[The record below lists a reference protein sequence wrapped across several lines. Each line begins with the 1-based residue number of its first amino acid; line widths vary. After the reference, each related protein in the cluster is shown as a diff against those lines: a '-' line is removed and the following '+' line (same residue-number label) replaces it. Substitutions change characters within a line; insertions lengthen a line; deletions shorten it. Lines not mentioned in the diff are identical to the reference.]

1 MKRLLLLLLLL
12 PGFTARAAV
21 WQWSVPLQGGV
32 SAETG
37 AAPRAYLWIPPEAGQ
52 LRGVVVGQ
60 HNMSEEQL
68 FEHPLFRKRMSA
80 LGFAIV
86 WITPILDMPW
96 DPGSGC
102 QALFDRMLADLAAA
116 SGYDELAAVPVV
128 PVGHS
133 ALATF
138 PWNFAAANPGRT
150 LAVVSLH
157 GDAPR
162 TNLTGYGRANV
173 EWGRT
178 RNIDGIPGL
187 MIEGEYEW
195 WEARVRPA
203 LAFRMFY
210 PGSCI
215 SFLGDA
221 GRGHFDLADATV
233 DYIARFLEKAAEQ
246 RLGTP
251 LRPVD
256 PTAGWLAE
264 RWRPDQTRRARPA
277 PAARY
282 KCDPH
287 DAFWYFDREM
297 AELAERRYAETR
309 GKKPLC
315 IGFAQ
320 SGEPLPYDER
330 LHARIRGRFRP
341 EADGV
346 TFRLQAFFSDSTHR
360 NPTANRPAG
369 EPRIG
374 RICGPVEQIDDT
386 TFRIRFGRGTL
397 DNARRGGELW
407 LLAEHPGDHR
417 HKSAVQQLL
426 IEIPHRNTEG
436 REQHIDFPPL
446 PDLRRGEAAPLI
458 AARSDAGL
466 PVSYFVEEG
475 PAEVCDGVLRLS
487 PIPPRARLPLR
498 ITVVAW
504 QYGIAGSVRSAEP
517 VRRSFCITE

>member
-12 PGFTARAAV
+12 AGFRIQAAE
-21 WQWSVPLQGGV
+21 WQWSLPLQGVV

-37 AAPRAYLWIPPEAGQ
+37 AAPRVYLWIPPASER

-68 FEHPLFRKRMSA
+68 FEHPLFRRRMAA
-80 LGFAIV
+80 LDFAIV
-86 WITPILDMPW
+86 WITPILDMSWNPE
-96 DPGSGC
+96 SGC
-102 QALFDRMLADLAAA
+102 QQVFDRMLADLAAA
-116 SGYDELAAVPVV
+116 SGYDELAEVPVV

-133 ALATF
+133 AQATF
-138 PWNFAAANPGRT
+138 PWNFAAWNPDRT

-162 TNLTGYGRANV
+162 TNLTGYGRANI

-233 DYIARFLEKAAEQ
+233 DYIARFLEKAVEQ
-246 RLGTP
+246 RAGTP
-251 LRPVD
+251 LRRIAPA
-256 PTAGWLAE
+256 TGWLAE
-264 RWRPDQTRRARPA
+264 RWYPEQTRRAKPA
-277 PAARY
+277 PVAKY
-282 KCDPH
+282 KGDPH

-297 AELAERRYAETR
+297 AEMAEQRYAETR
-309 GKKPLC
+309 NKRPSC
-315 IGFAQ
+315 IGFSQQGA
-320 SGEPLPYDER
+320 PLPYDEK
-330 LHARIRGRFRP
+330 LHARIRGRFHP
-341 EADGV
+341 EADGI
-346 TFRLQAFFSDSTHR
+346 TFRLNAFFSDSLHR
-360 NPTANRPAG
+360 PLSEKHPAG
-369 EPRIG
+369 APRIG
-374 RICGPVEQIDDT
+374 RICGPVEQLDDT
-386 TFRIRFGRGTL
+386 TFRVCFGRGTI
-397 DNARRGGELW
+397 DNARRGSELW
-407 LLAEHPGDHR
+407 LLAEHPGDR
-417 HKSAVQQLL
+417 RCKSAVQQLL
-426 IEIPHRNTEG
+426 ITIPHRNTEG

-446 PDLRRGEAAPLI
+446 PDVRLSDKAPML

-466 PVSYFVEEG
+466 PVSCFVEEG
-475 PAEVCDGVLRLS
+475 PAEIRDGILHFT
-487 PIPPRARLPLR
+487 PIPSRARLPLR
-498 ITVVAW
+498 VTVVAW
-504 QYGIAGSVRSAEP
+504 QYGIADSVRSAES
-517 VRRSFCITE
+517 VRRSFHIIR

>member
-1 MKRLLLLLLLL
+1 MKRLLPLLLLL
-12 PGFTARAAV
+12 PCIGARAAV
-21 WQWSVPLQGGV
+21 WQWSVPLQGCL
-32 SAETG
+32 SSETG
-37 AAPRAYLWIPPEAGQ
+37 APPRAYLWIPPEAETI
-52 LRGVVVGQ
+52 RGAVVGQ

-68 FEHPLFRKRMSA
+68 FEHPLFRERMAA

-102 QALFDRMLADLAAA
+102 QATFDRLLAELAAV
-116 SGYDELAAVPVV
+116 SGYDELAAVPLV

-138 PWNFAAANPGRT
+138 PWNFAAANPERT

-162 TNLTGYGRANV
+162 TNLTGYGRANI

-178 RNIDGIPGL
+178 RHIDGIPGL

-233 DYIARFLEKAAEQ
+233 DYIARFLEKAFELRA
-246 RLGTP
+246 GKP

-256 PTAGWLAE
+256 PSAGWLAE
-264 RWRPDQTRRARPA
+264 RWHPGQKRRAAPA

-282 KCDPH
+282 KGDLH

-297 AELAERRYAETR
+297 AERTERRYAETR
-309 GKKPLC
+309 DKKPLC
-315 IGFAQ
+315 IGFMQ

-346 TFRLQAFFSDSTHR
+346 TFRLSAFFSDSLRRTPVE
-360 NPTANRPAG
+360 NPIG
-369 EPRIG
+369 KPRIG
-374 RICGPVEQIDDT
+374 RICGPVEQLDDT

-397 DNARRGGELW
+397 DNPRRGGELW
-407 LLAEHPGDHR
+407 LLAEHPGDRR
-417 HKSAVQQLL
+417 HKSTVQQLL
-426 IEIPHRNTEG
+426 IEIPHRNTTG

-446 PDLRRGEAAPLI
+446 PDIRREAAAPAL

-475 PAEVCDGVLRLS
+475 PAEVRDGELRLA
-487 PIPPRARLPLR
+487 PIPVRARLPLR

-504 QYGIAGSVRSAEP
+504 QYGIADSVRSAEP
-517 VRRSFCITE
+517 VRRSFFLTE